1 MFYNNRG
8 LYPMSMGALSA
19 AKPRI
24 NWGSLLTNTQKTLGI
39 INQSIP
45 IFYQVKPIWNNVR
58 TMFKVMGQ
66 MKEPAVSQQQKTAVQ
81 NTPSQ
86 AQTNTTP
93 SPNTS
98 NNGGNPQFFL

>member
-8 LYPMSMGALSA
+8 LYPMSMGAFSA
-19 AKPRI
+19 VKPRI
-24 NWGSLLTNTQKTLGI
+24 NWGNLLTNTQKTLGI

-66 MKEPAVSQQQKTAVQ
+66 MREPAPKRTVQKTEVQ
-81 NTPSQ
+81 NTPQQQPSSTQ
-86 AQTNTTP
+86 A
-93 SPNTS
+93 S
-98 NNGGNPQFFL
+98 NHNPQFFL